1 MKLLA
6 PIEPGMMPSS
16 PLPDTDRALARDE
29 HVFVEVALLRDVV
42 VLAGDMAEA
51 ARHVKCR
58 RARNLDN
65 T

>member
-1 MKLLA
+1 
-6 PIEPGMMPSS
+6 
-16 PLPDTDRALARDE
+16 LPDTDRALARDE